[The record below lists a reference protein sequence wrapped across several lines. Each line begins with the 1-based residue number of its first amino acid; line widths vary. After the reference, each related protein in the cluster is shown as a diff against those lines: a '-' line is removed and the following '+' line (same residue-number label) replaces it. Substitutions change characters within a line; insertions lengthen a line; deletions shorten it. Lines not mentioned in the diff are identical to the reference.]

1 MIRPRSRHG
10 TRARTS
16 QQRGEAKKSF
26 VRFVVGETLY
36 AFEVEHVREILHRGP
51 VTMLAHM
58 PDEVAGVADH
68 RGEVI
73 PIVDLRLKFGVQA
86 LLARNERRPE
96 KWILVNASTGTV
108 GFVVDRVIDVVGT
121 NDSLGAPPLVGGH
134 VDRGIKG
141 VASVD
146 GGLLFVLDAE
156 ALAGVVR
163 DIATKDPPSPLDGDK
178 SDGTRP

>member
-1 MIRPRSRHG
+1 MIRPRSKNG

-51 VTMLAHM
+51 VTLLAHM
-58 PDEVAGVADH
+58 PDEVAGVTDH
-68 RGEVI
+68 RGDVI
-73 PIVDLRLKFGVQA
+73 PIVDLRVKFGMQA
-86 LLARNERRPE
+86 LPARGERRPE
-96 KWILVNASTGTV
+96 KWILVNSPAGTV

-121 NDSLGAPPLVGGH
+121 NESLGPPPLVGGN
-134 VDRGIKG
+134 VDRGIMG

-146 GGLLFVLDAE
+146 GGLLFVLDVERLTHVVKDLVPSLESDE
-156 ALAGVVR
+156 ANG
-163 DIATKDPPSPLDGDK
+163 P
-178 SDGTRP
+178 RP